1 MPFISTPIA
10 SLLCMGVF
18 GTLWVHYKQEQAHI
32 PLTKGWGSMRLSP
45 SLPDWAKLT
54 YLTLTIKMIS
64 KCMNL
69 EEQWM
74 RHTRRGGPLQQSRLR
89 TRYTAAQRKKICR
102 DRQSPEK
109 VAQVNA
115 NQREKRANRS
125 PTLLYVFCTQHG
137 REHEVVCT
145 QKSVLSMYPMEV

>member
-1 MPFISTPIA
+1 MESSVLDPKS
-10 SLLCMGVF
+10 
-18 GTLWVHYKQEQAHI
+18 Y
-32 PLTKGWGSMRLSP
+32 RP
-45 SLPDWAKLT
+45 SL
-54 YLTLTIKMIS
+54 
-64 KCMNL
+64 
-69 EEQWM
+69 
-74 RHTRRGGPLQQSRLR
+74 
-89 TRYTAAQRKKICR
+89 TAAQRQKICR
-102 DRQSPEK
+102 DRRSPEK